1 MTKEQSK
8 ERITITLRPD
18 LLPLL
23 DAAID
28 GAKIRNRSHAIEY
41 ILTQHLGSGI
51 RRAVI
56 LAGGEGVNMRPFTLE
71 MPKPILPIKGRPLL
85 EHTIATIRDA
95 GIRDIVVVVGYK
107 GEMIK
112 EKFGDGSRFDVRL
125 TYVTQRGKGTAS
137 ALASVKQFLDRPF
150 LLYYADVLTNMH
162 LKNFLE
168 FHGTHPGIGSVAL
181 TASRHPEAY
190 GVVGLRGTEIRSFA
204 EKPTGDVAGL
214 VSAGIFVFDPE
225 IAPFLP
231 NAKNDVSLERDVL
244 PRLAKDKKLHGYP
257 FEAKWFDIATPEA
270 YEQAIREWENIT
282 E

>member
-1 MTKEQSK
+1 MTKKHGK
-8 ERITITLRPD
+8 ERITVTLRPD

-41 ILTQHLGSGI
+41 ILTQYLGSGI

-71 MPKPILPIKGRPLL
+71 MPKPLLPIKGRPLL
-85 EHTIATIRDA
+85 DHTIERIRDA
-95 GIRDIVVVVGYK
+95 GIRDIYIVVGYK

-112 EKFGDGSRFDVRL
+112 EKFGDGSRFDVRI
-125 TYVTQRGKGTAS
+125 TYVTQEGKGTAS

-150 LLYYADVLTNMH
+150 LLYYADVLTNMK

-168 FHGTHPGIGSVAL
+168 FHGSHSGIGSVAL

-190 GVVGLRGTEIRSFA
+190 GVVALRGAEIRSFA
-204 EKPTGDVAGL
+204 EKPSSDVAGL
-214 VSAGIFVFDPE
+214 VSAGIFVFGPE
-225 IAPFLP
+225 IVQFLP
-231 NAKNDVSLERDVL
+231 NAKGEASLERDVL
-244 PRLAKDKKLHGYP
+244 PRLAKEKKLHGYP
-257 FEAKWFDIATPEA
+257 FEAKWFDIATPES
-270 YEQAIREWENIT
+270 YEQAIREWERIT
-282 E
+282 A